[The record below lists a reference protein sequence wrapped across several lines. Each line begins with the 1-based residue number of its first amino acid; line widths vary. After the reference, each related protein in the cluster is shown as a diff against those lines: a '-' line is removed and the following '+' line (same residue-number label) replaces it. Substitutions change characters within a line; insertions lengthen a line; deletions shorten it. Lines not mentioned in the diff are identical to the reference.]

1 MQKAQRSLRVRK
13 EYIGKVKQAVRR
25 NRFPTQRYL
34 AEELNLCLSTVSNYL
49 NGKPVFNLNFMEI
62 SEKLGIDWEEI
73 ADWDELE
80 ILKY

>member
-1 MQKAQRSLRVRK
+1 MQKAQRSLRVRR
-13 EYIGKVKQAVRR
+13 EYIGKVKQAVWR

-80 ILKY
+80 IEKY